1 MKNYS
6 TQKEVLLIINSSFA
20 YRQWCDNEDRK
31 DTNNT
36 PEENLEEV
44 CANGL
49 IQELLPEV
57 FKVNE
62 DAKIYLWQ
70 MHPGFS
76 FLQLELGELP
86 VAFQKEYSLNPH
98 EFLPTM
104 WLN

>member
-20 YRQWCDNEDRK
+20 QRQWCNNEDRK

-36 PEENLEEV
+36 PEETIEQA

-62 DAKIYLWQ
+62 NDKIYLWQ

-76 FLQLELGELP
+76 FVQLELGELP
-86 VAFQKEYSLNPH
+86 LKVQEEFSLDPH
-98 EFLPTM
+98 QFLKTM
-104 WLN
+104 WYN